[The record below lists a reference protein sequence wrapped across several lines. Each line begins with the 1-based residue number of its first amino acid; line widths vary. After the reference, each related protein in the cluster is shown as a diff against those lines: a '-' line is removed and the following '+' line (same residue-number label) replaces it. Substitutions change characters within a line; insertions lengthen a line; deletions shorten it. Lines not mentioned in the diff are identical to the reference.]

1 MVQVLVISA
10 EIVDGGFKG
19 SLLSNFL
26 AAKPAIGYPSNNIQL
41 FLFQRNTSCDIVEFY
56 DPTPHSRLPL
66 PFTTI
71 ATQDPLKVFSIEFSL
86 NFPHPV
92 AVL

>member
-26 AAKPAIGYPSNNIQL
+26 AAIGYPSNNIQL

-86 NFPHPV
+86 NFPRPV